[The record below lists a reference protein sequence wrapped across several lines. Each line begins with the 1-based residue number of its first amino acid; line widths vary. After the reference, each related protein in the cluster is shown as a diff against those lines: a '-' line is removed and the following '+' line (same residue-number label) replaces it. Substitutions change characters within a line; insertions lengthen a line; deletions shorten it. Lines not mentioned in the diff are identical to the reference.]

1 MAPGLKF
8 TPTDTH
14 SYGQLCGDV
23 TRSSSRVL
31 GVKGGRGAA
40 QEVRFEDVSTAAV
53 GKEAALVQVHLLPGS
68 LEVQS
73 HCEAQCGVSNTAG
86 LSASDW

>member
-1 MAPGLKF
+1 MAPRLKF
-8 TPTDTH
+8 SPTGTH

-23 TRSSSRVL
+23 TRSSSCVL

-53 GKEAALVQVHLLPGS
+53 GKEAALVQVHLLPRS

-73 HCEAQCGVSNTAG
+73 HCEAHSVGSVTQQA
-86 LSASDW
+86 